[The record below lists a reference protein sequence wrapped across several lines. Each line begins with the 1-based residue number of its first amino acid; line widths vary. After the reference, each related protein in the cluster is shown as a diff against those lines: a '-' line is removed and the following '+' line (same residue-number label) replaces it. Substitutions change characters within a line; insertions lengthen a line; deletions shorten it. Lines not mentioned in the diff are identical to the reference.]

1 MTQKQPPIYPIAFGA
16 GRFRDRRK
24 AELCRFLEIA
34 NINLASSREL
44 ITQIFEPES
53 AKQMENRVYR
63 LQEQIREL
71 KQLVKA

>member
-1 MTQKQPPIYPIAFGA
+1 MTQKEPRISPLGFGE

-34 NINLASSREL
+34 NINLASSRDL
-44 ITQIFEPES
+44 IQQIFEPES

-63 LQEQIREL
+63 LQETIAEL
-71 KQLVKA
+71 KKLVKQ

>member
-1 MTQKQPPIYPIAFGA
+1 MTQKEPRIFPIGFGE

-34 NINLASSREL
+34 NINLAESRTL
-44 ITQIFEPES
+44 IEQIFEPES

-63 LQEQIREL
+63 IQEVIREL
-71 KQLVKA
+71 KTLVKQ